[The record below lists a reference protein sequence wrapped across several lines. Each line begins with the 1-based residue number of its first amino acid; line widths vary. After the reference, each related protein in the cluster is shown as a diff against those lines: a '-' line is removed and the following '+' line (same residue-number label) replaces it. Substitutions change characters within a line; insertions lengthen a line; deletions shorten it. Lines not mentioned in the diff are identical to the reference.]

1 MSTQKLP
8 SVVPLTREMPRIN
21 AIAIAIPAAD
31 DTNMCHAR
39 PAICER

>member
-8 SVVPLTREMPRIN
+8 TVRRSVRVTPRMT
-21 AIAIAIPAAD
+21 AIAIAMPSAAE
-31 DTNMCHAR
+31 TKLCHAR